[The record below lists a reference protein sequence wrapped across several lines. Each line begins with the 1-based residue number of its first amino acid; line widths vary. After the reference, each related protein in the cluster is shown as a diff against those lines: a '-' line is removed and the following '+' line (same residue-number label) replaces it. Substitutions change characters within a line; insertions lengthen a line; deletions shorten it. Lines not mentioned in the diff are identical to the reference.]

1 MDESVFYTLILTI
14 VSLIILCV
22 VLVFLYIKEIRS
34 RKKESAQDI
43 EQSVVEKA
51 EKKSVKILEEAY
63 SKARGI
69 IASADEYLKREEG
82 ALAKALENAQN
93 VYIRSYNDAIKASE
107 ERAERM
113 IQNIPQDIKI
123 TLISVIDSFRLSLT
137 DEIKRAQ
144 SEANKVV
151 MDAYKESLASIE
163 RYKQERMK
171 QVDDSILD
179 IVKEVT
185 KKVLS
190 KTLTI
195 EEHEKLVYKAL
206 EEAKRQKVI

>member
-1 MDESVFYTLILTI
+1 
-14 VSLIILCV
+14 
-22 VLVFLYIKEIRS
+22 
-34 RKKESAQDI
+34 
-43 EQSVVEKA
+43 
-51 EKKSVKILEEAY
+51 
-63 SKARGI
+63 
-69 IASADEYLKREEG
+69 
-82 ALAKALENAQN
+82 
-93 VYIRSYNDAIKASE
+93 
-107 ERAERM
+107 M